1 MPAYI
6 IDIEMFQTFVSS
18 DVEHYKNCYHFG
30 IRETTW
36 FVSVL
41 FFVVNGMFF
50 HSFIKKY
57 VELTLLLIDK
67 RWAETNFHNARLILF
82 VNS

>member
-30 IRETTW
+30 IREATW

-41 FFVVNGMFF
+41 FFVVNGMFLQF
-50 HSFIKKY
+50 H
-57 VELTLLLIDK
+57 
-67 RWAETNFHNARLILF
+67 
-82 VNS
+82 